1 MTKEQF
7 LEGREFK
14 MSNDSILTY
23 KYDDVIM
30 ARVDDKCDYKV
41 EGLAISITDKGFTG
55 ITTLLGSMFE
65 VEIMFNDLIL
75 V

>member
-14 MSNDSILTY
+14 MSEDSILTY
-23 KYDDVIM
+23 KYDNVIRC
-30 ARVDDKCDYKV
+30 RVVGKCDYKV
-41 EGLAISITDKGFTG
+41 EGSAVLITDKGFTG

-65 VEIMFNDLIL
+65 VKIMFNDLIL

>member
-30 ARVDDKCDYKV
+30 TRVDDKCDYKV